1 MLDQTKVYG
10 MLGLSSRAGK
20 ITTGLDAT
28 IEAIN
33 KNQVYVVILA
43 KDISENTQKKI
54 EKICSDKKINII
66 YFGTIDENSRAIG
79 KENKAVIAIK
89 DENFANAILKIIS
102 GGDTTNG

>member
-1 MLDQTKVYG
+1 MSVQTKVYG

-20 ITTGLDAT
+20 IAAGLDAT

-33 KNQVYVVILA
+33 KSKVYAVILA

-54 EKICSDKKINII
+54 EKICKEKNIDII
-66 YFGTIDENSRAIG
+66 YFGTIDENSHAIG

-89 DENFANAILKIIS
+89 DENFAEAILKIIS